1 MKYKKTALTLT
12 AAVGAA
18 LASLAVLFGA
28 AAIIEKTMDKPDEAN
43 RLDGIYPKSGT
54 VIAVNH
60 DEDTVTFADHRGDV
74 WSFYG
79 AEDWME
85 GDRIA
90 VIMDDNGTPVILDD
104 LVISARYEGHAG

>member
-1 MKYKKTALTLT
+1 MKHRLPTLSAALLGAAIGITLTTLT
-12 AAVGAA
+12 A
-18 LASLAVLFGA
+18 FY
-28 AAIIEKTMDKPDEAN
+28 IDTPTDKPNEAN